1 MILAKN
7 IRKQLNE
14 WGKNRIPFGFII
26 DFEGLS
32 SITFPLKSIPAG
44 IFWQTPQSAN
54 IPEINVE
61 EKSLQW
67 NITPVSFEQYLT
79 GYELVMRHIN
89 NGDTYLLNYT
99 QPTVVET
106 NLSAKEIFHRS
117 RALYK
122 IYVEN
127 SFVCFSP
134 ESFVKIRNGRIYS
147 YPMKGT
153 IEAENENAAELLLKD
168 TKELA
173 EHNTIVDLIR
183 NDLSLVA
190 DDVKVEKFRYL
201 DLIKTNQKN
210 LWQVSSEISGEL
222 PGNYAE
228 NIGDVIFKLLPAGSV
243 TGAPKQKTVEI
254 IKAAE
259 NYERGYYTGIFG
271 IFDGTNLDSC
281 VLIRFIDLTSGRMI
295 YKSGGGITFM
305 SDARKEYEEM
315 IRKVYVPFA

>member
-1 MILAKN
+1 MKSAKDIKN
-7 IRKQLNE
+7 LLNE
-14 WGKNRIPFGFII
+14 WGKNKVPFGLII

-32 SITFPLKSIPAG
+32 PIVFPLKKVPAG

-54 IPEINVE
+54 IPIIKVE
-61 EKSLQW
+61 KNSFQW
-67 NITPVSFEQYLT
+67 KTSPVTFDQYLT
-79 GYELVMRHIN
+79 GFDRVMKHIN

-99 QPTVVET
+99 QPTTVET
-106 NLSAKEIFHRS
+106 NLSAKEIFYRS
-117 RALYK
+117 SALYK

-127 SFVCFSP
+127 NFVCFSP
-134 ESFVKIRNGRIYS
+134 ESFVQIRNGRIFS

-153 IEAENENAAELLLKD
+153 IEAETENAADLLLKD

-210 LWQVSSEISGEL
+210 LWQVSSEISGRL
-222 PGNYAE
+222 PENYSE
-228 NIGDVIFKLLPAGSV
+228 NIGDIIFRLLPAGSIS
-243 TGAPKQKTVEI
+243 GAPKQKTVEI

-259 NYERGYYTGIFG
+259 NYERGFYTGIFG

-281 VLIRFIDLTSGRMI
+281 VLIRFIDLSTGKMI

>member
-1 MILAKN
+1 MKSGLRITD
-7 IRKQLNE
+7 QLNE
-14 WGKNRIPFGFII
+14 WGKNKVPFGFII

-32 SITFPLKSIPAG
+32 PVFFPLNATPAG
-44 IFWQTPQSAN
+44 IFWQTPQAAY
-54 IPEINVE
+54 IPPTKVE
-61 EKSLQW
+61 EKSLEW
-67 NITPVSFEQYLT
+67 KISPVAFEQYLT
-79 GYELVMRHIN
+79 GFERVMRHIN

-99 QPTVVET
+99 QPTLIET
-106 NLSAKEIFHRS
+106 NLSAKEIFLRS

-134 ESFVKIRNGRIYS
+134 ESFVQIRNGRIFS

-153 IEAENENAAELLLKD
+153 IEAESENAAERLLKD

-210 LWQVSSEISGEL
+210 LWQVSSEISGRL

-228 NIGDVIFKLLPAGSV
+228 NIGDIIFRLLPAGSIS
-243 TGAPKQKTVEI
+243 GAPKQKTVEI

-259 NYERGYYTGIFG
+259 NYERGFYTGIFG
-271 IFDGTNLDSC
+271 IFDGVNLDSC
-281 VLIRFIDLTSGRMI
+281 VLIRFIDLSTGKMI

>member
-1 MILAKN
+1 MKSAKDIKN
-7 IRKQLNE
+7 QLNE
-14 WGKNRIPFGFII
+14 WGKSKIPFGFII

-32 SITFPLKSIPAG
+32 PIAFPLKSPPAG
-44 IFWQTPQSAN
+44 IFWQTPHSAN
-54 IPEINVE
+54 ILELKI
-61 EKSLQW
+61 EKSNFLW
-67 NITPVSFEQYLT
+67 EISPVKFEKYLT
-79 GYELVMRHIN
+79 GFERVMKHIN

-99 QPTVVET
+99 QPTAVKT
-106 NLSAKEIFHRS
+106 NISAKEIFYRS
-117 RALYK
+117 SALYK
-122 IYVEN
+122 VYFEN
-127 SFVCFSP
+127 NFVCFSP
-134 ESFVKIRNGRIYS
+134 ESFVQIRNGRIYS

-153 IEAENENAAELLLKD
+153 IEAESENAAELLLKD

-201 DLIKTNQKN
+201 DLIETNQKN
-210 LWQVSSEISGEL
+210 LWQVSSEISGRL
-222 PGNYAE
+222 PENYAE
-228 NIGDVIFKLLPAGSV
+228 NIGEIIFRLLPAGSV
-243 TGAPKQKTVEI
+243 SGAPKRKTVEI

-271 IFDGTNLDSC
+271 IFDGINLDSC
-281 VLIRFIDLTSGRMI
+281 VLIRFIDLSTGKMI

>member
-1 MILAKN
+1 MKSVLHIKN
-7 IRKQLNE
+7 QLND
-14 WGKNRIPFGFII
+14 WGKNRTPFGFVI

-32 SITFPLKSIPAG
+32 PIAFSLKSVPAG

-54 IPEINVE
+54 IPQNEVE
-61 EKSLQW
+61 KKNLEWKIS
-67 NITPVSFEQYLT
+67 PVTFEQYLT
-79 GYELVMRHIN
+79 GFERVMRHIN

-99 QPTVVET
+99 QPTAVET
-106 NLSAKEIFHRS
+106 NLSAKEIFYRS
-117 RALYK
+117 SALYK

-127 SFVCFSP
+127 CFVCFSP
-134 ESFVKIRNGRIYS
+134 ESFVKIRSGRIYS

-153 IEAENENAAELLLKD
+153 IEAESENAAELLLKD

-210 LWQVSSEISGEL
+210 LWQVSSEISGRL
-222 PGNYAE
+222 PENYAE
-228 NIGDVIFKLLPAGSV
+228 NIGDIIFKLLPAGSV
-243 TGAPKQKTVEI
+243 SGAPKQKTVEI

-281 VLIRFIDLTSGRMI
+281 VLIRFIDLSTGKMI

-315 IRKVYVPFA
+315 IRKVYVPFT

>member
-1 MILAKN
+1 MKSAKDIKN
-7 IRKQLNE
+7 LLNE
-14 WGKNRIPFGFII
+14 WGKNNVPFGFII

-32 SITFPLKSIPAG
+32 PIVFPLKKVPAG

-54 IPEINVE
+54 IPIIKVE
-61 EKSLQW
+61 KNSFQW
-67 NITPVSFEQYLT
+67 KTSPVTFYQYLT
-79 GYELVMRHIN
+79 GFDRVMKHIN

-99 QPTVVET
+99 QPTTVET
-106 NLSAKEIFHRS
+106 NLSAKEIFYRS
-117 RALYK
+117 SALYK

-127 SFVCFSP
+127 NFVCFSP
-134 ESFVKIRNGRIYS
+134 ESFVQIRNGRIFS

-153 IEAENENAAELLLKD
+153 IEAETENAADLLLKD

-210 LWQVSSEISGEL
+210 LWQVSSEISGRL
-222 PGNYAE
+222 PENYSE
-228 NIGDVIFKLLPAGSV
+228 NIGDIIFRLLPAGSIS
-243 TGAPKQKTVEI
+243 GAPKQKTVEI

-259 NYERGYYTGIFG
+259 NYERGFYTGIFG

-281 VLIRFIDLTSGRMI
+281 VLIRFIDLSTGKMI